1 MSFAVGLVVG
11 LVAGFI
17 LTIGRSTR
25 RSTRRS
31 IESCAQV
38 EAQLETL
45 QARLTRACAARDAL
59 QQRLDN
65 LTRVRCLEGPADPQA
80 ITERRLRVVHP
91 PEDS

>member
-1 MSFAVGLVVG
+1 MSFAVGLVMG
-11 LVAGFI
+11 LVMSFI
-17 LTIGRSTR
+17 LTR
-25 RSTRRS
+25 RSTERRIRS
-31 IESCAQV
+31 YTKSCAQA